1 MKLKSL
7 DIYGFKSFADRV
19 HVEFD
24 EGITAI
30 VGPNGSGK
38 SNVADAIRWVLGEQS
53 AKSLRGGHMQDIIF
67 SGTQIRK
74 PLGFAEVSLNFD
86 NTDRLIP
93 IQYSEIS
100 VTRRL
105 FRSGESEYYINRTS
119 CRLKDILELFMDTGI
134 GKEGYSIIGQGRIDE
149 LLSMKGEERR
159 KVFEE
164 AAGIVKYKTR
174 RTESERKLSKTRD
187 NIIRV
192 EDILGE
198 IENQIGPLERQSFV
212 AKEYL
217 QIKEQLKRYEINEF
231 ILKYQDY
238 KSQISGLSDSTSTLE
253 QDIEKHKSDVTG
265 LEAKQTSLKKKL
277 EEAYDR
283 AKELNEA
290 RLAQAQTGEEARTQ
304 MAVIRERMEAARRD
318 IERLTGEI
326 AQVEEQI
333 GHRREEKDKLTA
345 EMQARQDAIEKL
357 TGEMDG
363 IAERGRRIQDRLDG
377 VQRES
382 TDHQQAMLDIRE
394 SIAQAD
400 NVITDYKA
408 TERNLTEQITVT
420 EQKIEEY
427 RQRAQGLSER
437 KDALAPELDA
447 IVEKLKEHLAHRD
460 DLQDTYGASRGK
472 LEELTEKAQEIR
484 QKLEGHIQRLALL
497 EDMKRNREG
506 YFHSVKKLLDA
517 TEKGLLTGLHGTVGD
532 LLSVPKE
539 YETPI
544 EVALGN
550 AQQFVV
556 TADEEAAKAA
566 VSYLKQ
572 NKAGRATFLPLSSI
586 NPRTLD
592 RREEDALG
600 MNGCM
605 GLGSDLVK
613 SDRAYDEVVTYLL
626 GRVVIVDTMD
636 TAIAMG
642 RRFSHGFKIVTMDG
656 QVFHP
661 GGSITGGSADRRSSG
676 LLGRDRQI
684 KELQDSIARQTGEYQ
699 GLTEQQKALRGQI
712 AGLEERIKAAESEHK
727 EMDVRRAEII
737 KQIESLAE
745 QIRTN
750 EEDAE
755 KASADLGHI
764 RITIET
770 ARSAVAEQEEK
781 REELTR
787 RLSDMQREMES
798 GESGR
803 EEILKEQQA
812 IEASL
817 AELRQRHAVLDRE
830 QAADEQRMRHLDE
843 WLGEGEQRIQ
853 DARNQIA
860 AQEAAGTEGEGEITR
875 LEQKVTDAQTE
886 QEGSLERIRLAE
898 EETRKIQHE
907 LDEVEGQIRTV
918 RDAMEELIEKRHG
931 HEVKLSRLEADLD
944 NLQQNIWEEYELSY
958 ANALEY
964 KDETLDPGE
973 ITQETKTL
981 KKRLNDLGEV
991 NVNAIEEYKRVKE
1004 RYEYLTEQRDDL
1016 IQAKDDLTDLIQD
1029 LTQTMERRFIEEFA
1043 VINEHFTKV
1052 FSELFGGGKAQL
1064 VLEDLSD
1071 ALECGIEIVAQ
1082 PPGKKL
1088 QRLSLLSGGE
1098 RALTA
1103 IAILFAILRHKPTP
1117 FCVLDEIETALDDHN
1132 VERFA
1137 QFLRDFSHQ
1146 TQFVIITH
1154 RKGTMNSSHV
1164 LYGIAMEEKGVSK
1177 MVSVSLE
1184 DIPQAV

>member
-86 NTDRLIP
+86 NSDRLIP

-164 AAGIVKYKTR
+164 AAGIVKYKSR
-174 RTESERKLSKTRD
+174 RTESERKLEKTRD

-231 ILKYQDY
+231 ILRYQDY
-238 KSQISGLSDSTSTLE
+238 KTQISGLSDSTSTLE
-253 QDIEKHKSDVTG
+253 QDIDKHRSDVAG
-265 LEAKQTSLKKKL
+265 LEEKQASLKKKL

-290 RLAQAQTGEEARTQ
+290 RLTQAKTGEQARTE
-304 MAVIRERMEAARRD
+304 MAVIRERMEAAKRD

-333 GHRREEKDKLTA
+333 GHRREEKDALAAK
-345 EMQARQDAIEKL
+345 MQERQAAIEKL
-357 TGEMDG
+357 AEEM
-363 IAERGRRIQDRLDG
+363 AEVAAQGQRIQERLTG
-377 VQRES
+377 VQRQS
-382 TDHQQAMLDIRE
+382 TDNQQAMLEKRE
-394 SIAQAD
+394 AIAQAD

-408 TERNLTEQITVT
+408 TERNLTEQIAVI
-420 EQKIEEY
+420 EQKIDEY
-427 RQRAQGLSER
+427 RQRAHGLAER
-437 KDALAPELDA
+437 KETLAPERDT
-447 IVEKLKEHLAHRD
+447 IIDKLKEHLAHREE
-460 DLQDTYGASRGK
+460 LQDTYGASRGK
-472 LEELTEKAQEIR
+472 LEELTEQAQEIR
-484 QKLEGHIQRLALL
+484 QRLEGHIQRLALL

-506 YFHSVKKLLDA
+506 YFHSVKALLDA
-517 TEKGLLTGLHGTVGD
+517 AEKGELKGLRGTVGD

-544 EVALGN
+544 EVALGS
-550 AQQFVV
+550 AQQFMV

-572 NKAGRATFLPLSSI
+572 NKAGRATFLPLTSI

-592 RREEDALG
+592 KREEEALG

-605 GLGSDLVK
+605 GLGSDLIK
-613 SDRAYDEVVTYLL
+613 SDKAYDEVVTYLL

-642 RRFSHGFKIVTMDG
+642 RRFNHGFKIVTMDG

-661 GGSITGGSADRRSSG
+661 GGSITGGSADKRSSG

-699 GLTEQQKALRGQI
+699 GLTERQKKLRERI
-712 AGLEERIKAAESEHK
+712 AGLEETIKAAESEHK
-727 EMDVRRAEII
+727 EMDVRRAEINQ
-737 KQIESLAE
+737 QIEALAE
-745 QIRTN
+745 QIKTN
-750 EEDAE
+750 EDDAE
-755 KASADLGHI
+755 KASADLSHI
-764 RITIET
+764 HIAIET
-770 ARSAVAEQEEK
+770 AQKAITEQEEK
-781 REELTR
+781 RARLAQI
-787 RLSDMQREMES
+787 LSDMQQEMES

-803 EEILKEQQA
+803 EVIIKEQQA
-812 IEASL
+812 VEASL
-817 AELRQRHAVLDRE
+817 SELRQRHAVLDRE
-830 QAADEQRMRHLDE
+830 QAADEQRMRHLME
-843 WLGEGEQRIQ
+843 WLSEGEQRIR
-853 DARNQIA
+853 DARDQIT
-860 AQEAAGTEGEGEITR
+860 AQEAAGSDGLGEISK
-875 LEQKVTDAQTE
+875 LEQRVTDAQTE
-886 QEGSLERIRLAE
+886 QEGSLEQIRLAE
-898 EETRKIQHE
+898 EETRKVQHE

-918 RDAMEELIEKRHG
+918 RDAMEELTEKRHG

-964 KDETLDPGE
+964 RDETLDPVE

-981 KKRLNDLGEV
+981 KKRLGDLGEV

-1004 RYEYLTEQRDDL
+1004 RYEYLSEQRDDL
-1016 IQAKDDLTDLIQD
+1016 LKAKEDLSDLIQD
-1029 LTQTMERRFIEEFA
+1029 LTQTMERRFVEEFA

-1064 VLEDLSD
+1064 VLEDATD

-1146 TQFVIITH
+1146 TQFVVITH

>member
-19 HVEFD
+19 HVEFN

-86 NTDRLIP
+86 NTDRILP

-217 QIKEQLKRYEINEF
+217 QIKEQLKRFEINEF

-238 KSQISGLSDSTSTLE
+238 KTQISGLSDSTSTLE
-253 QDIEKHKSDVTG
+253 QDIDKHKSDVAG
-265 LEAKQTSLKKKL
+265 LEEMQINLKKKL
-277 EEAYDR
+277 EEAYAR
-283 AKELNEA
+283 AKELNEE
-290 RLAQAQTGEEARTQ
+290 RIAQAQTGEEARTQ
-304 MAVIRERMEAARRD
+304 MAVVRERMEAARRD
-318 IERLTGEI
+318 IERLKSEL

-333 GHRREEKDKLTA
+333 GHRREEKEILA
-345 EMQARQDAIEKL
+345 GQISERQAAIEKL
-357 TGEMDG
+357 TEEMDE
-363 IAERGRRIQDRLDG
+363 IAAQGRRIQDRLDG
-377 VQRES
+377 AQKQS
-382 TDHQQAMLDIRE
+382 TDHQQAMMETRE

-400 NVITDYKA
+400 NVITDFKA
-408 TERNLTEQITVT
+408 TQRNLTEQITVT
-420 EQKIEEY
+420 ENTVAEY
-427 RQRAQGLSER
+427 RQRAHGLAER
-437 KDALAPELDA
+437 RNALSPELDE
-447 IVEKLKEHLAHRD
+447 IVAKLKEHLAHR
-460 DLQDTYGASRGK
+460 
-472 LEELTEKAQEIR
+472 EELQEKYAAGRDELEAITEKAQEVR
-484 QKLEGHIQRLALL
+484 QGLEGHIQKLALL

-517 TEKGLLTGLHGTVGD
+517 GEKGQIQGLHGTVGD
-532 LLSVPKE
+532 LLSVPKQ

-544 EVALGN
+544 EVALGS

-556 TADEEAAKAA
+556 AEDEEAAKAA

-572 NKAGRATFLPLSSI
+572 NKAGRATFLPLTSI
-586 NPRTLD
+586 KPRTLD
-592 RREEDALG
+592 KREEEALG

-605 GLGSDLVK
+605 GLGSELVK
-613 SDRAYDEVVTYLL
+613 SAPAYDGVLTYLL

-684 KELQDSIARQTGEYQ
+684 KELQGQIARQTGEYQ
-699 GLTEQQKALRGQI
+699 DLTEQQKALRTEI
-712 AGLEERIKAAESEHK
+712 ADLEEGIKAAESAHK
-727 EMDVRRAEII
+727 EMDVRRAEIN
-737 KQIESLAE
+737 KQIEALAE
-745 QIRTN
+745 QIKTN
-750 EEDAE
+750 EDDAE
-755 KASADLGHI
+755 KASADLSHI

-770 ARSAVAEQEEK
+770 AQKAVAEQEE
-781 REELTR
+781 TR
-787 RLSDMQREMES
+787 GKLQQRLADMQQEAQS

-803 EEILKEQQA
+803 EEILREQQA
-812 IEASL
+812 VEVSL
-817 AELRQRHAVLDRE
+817 AELRERYAVLDRE
-830 QAADEQRMRHLDE
+830 QAADEQRMRNLME
-843 WLGEGEQRIQ
+843 WLSEGEQRIQ
-853 DARNQIA
+853 DARDQIA
-860 AQEAAGTEGEGEITR
+860 AQEASGTEGEGEIAR
-875 LEQKVTDAQTE
+875 LTQKVTDVQAE
-886 QEGSLERIRLAE
+886 QEGSLEKIRLAE
-898 EETRKIQHE
+898 TETQKVQHE
-907 LDEVEGQIRTV
+907 LDEIEGRIRTV

-931 HEVKLSRLEADLD
+931 HEVKLSRLEADLE

-964 KDETLDPGE
+964 RDETLDPSE

-981 KKRLNDLGEV
+981 KKRLSDLGEV
-991 NVNAIEEYKRVKE
+991 NVNAIEEYKKVKE

-1016 IQAKDDLTDLIQD
+1016 IRAKEDLTELIQD
-1029 LTQTMERRFIEEFA
+1029 LTQTMERRFVEEFA

-1052 FSELFGGGKAQL
+1052 FFELFGGGKAQL
-1064 VLEDLSD
+1064 ILEDASD

-1132 VERFA
+1132 VERYA

-1146 TQFVIITH
+1146 TQFVVITH

-1164 LYGIAMEEKGVSK
+1164 LYGIAMEERGVSK

>member
-53 AKSLRGGHMQDIIF
+53 AKSLRGGRMEDIIF

-86 NTDRLIP
+86 NTDRILP

-119 CRLKDILELFMDTGI
+119 CRLRDILELFMDTGI

-174 RTESERKLSKTRD
+174 RTESERKLEKTRD

-231 ILKYQDY
+231 ILRYQDY
-238 KSQISGLSDSTSTLE
+238 KTQISGLSDSSSTLE
-253 QDIEKHKSDVTG
+253 QDIDKHKSDVAG
-265 LEAKQTSLKKKL
+265 LEEKQAALKKRL
-277 EEAYDR
+277 EEAYAH
-283 AKELNEA
+283 AKELGEA
-290 RLAQAQTGEEARTQ
+290 RLAQAQTGEQARTQ
-304 MAVIRERMEAARRD
+304 IAVIRERMEAAQRD
-318 IERLTGEI
+318 IERLSGEI

-333 GHRREEKDKLTA
+333 GQRRDEKEKLA
-345 EMQARQDAIEKL
+345 GEINERQAAIEKL
-357 TGEMDG
+357 AGEMDG
-363 IAERGRRIQDRLDG
+363 IAAEGQRIQDRLDG
-377 VQRES
+377 AQKQS
-382 TDHQQAMLDIRE
+382 GDHQQAILETRE
-394 SIAQAD
+394 AIARAD
-400 NVITDYKA
+400 NVITDFKA
-408 TERNLTEQITVT
+408 NERNLTEQITVT
-420 EQKIEEY
+420 ENKTEEY
-427 RQRAQGLSER
+427 RQRARGLGER
-437 KDALAPELDA
+437 KEALAPELNGIIA
-447 IVEKLKEHLAHRD
+447 KLKEHLAHRET
-460 DLQDTYGASRGK
+460 LQEKYTASRNE
-472 LEELTEKAQEIR
+472 LEATTEKAQEVR
-484 QKLEGHIQRLALL
+484 QRLEGHIQRLALL

-506 YFHSVKKLLDA
+506 YFHSVKALLDA
-517 TEKGLLTGLHGTVGD
+517 KEKGQLSGMCGTVGD
-532 LLSVPKE
+532 LLSVPRE

-544 EVALGN
+544 EVALGS

-556 TADEEAAKAA
+556 AEDEAAAKAA
-566 VSYLKQ
+566 VAYLKQ

-586 NPRTLD
+586 RPRTLD
-592 RREEDALG
+592 RNEEAALA
-600 MNGCM
+600 MEGCM
-605 GLGSDLVK
+605 GLGSDLIK

-626 GRVVIVDTMD
+626 GRVVIVDGMD
-636 TAIAMG
+636 TAISMG
-642 RRFSHGFKIVTMDG
+642 RRFNHAFKIVTMDG

-661 GGSITGGSADRRSSG
+661 GGSITGGSADKRSAG

-684 KELQDSIARQTGEYQ
+684 NELQDNIARQTGEYQ
-699 GLTEQQKALRGQI
+699 GLSEQQKALRSEI
-712 AGLEERIKAAESEHK
+712 AALEEKIKATESEHK
-727 EMDVRRAEII
+727 EMDVRRAEIN

-745 QIRTN
+745 QIHTC

-755 KASADLGHI
+755 KASVDLSHI

-770 ARSAVAEQEEK
+770 AQKAVAEQEEK
-781 REELTR
+781 RAELKKKLT
-787 RLSDMQREMES
+787 DMQQEVQSE
-798 GESGR
+798 ESGR
-803 EEILKEQQA
+803 EAIMREQQA

-817 AELRQRHAVLDRE
+817 NELRQQHAVLDRE

-843 WLGEGEQRIQ
+843 WLSEGEQRIR
-853 DARNQIA
+853 DARIQIT
-860 AQEAAGTEGEGEITR
+860 AQKAVGEEGEGEIAR
-875 LEQKVTDAQTE
+875 LTQKVTEAQTE
-886 QEGSLERIRLAE
+886 QAGSLEKIRLAE
-898 EETRKIQHE
+898 TETQKIQHE

-918 RDAMEELIEKRHG
+918 RDAMEELTEKRHG
-931 HEVKLSRLEADLD
+931 HEVRLSRLEADLD

-958 ANALEY
+958 ANALPY
-964 KDETLDPGE
+964 RDETLDPGE

-981 KKRLNDLGEV
+981 KKRLSDLGEV

-1016 IQAKDDLTDLIQD
+1016 LKAKEDLTDLIQD
-1029 LTQTMERRFIEEFA
+1029 LTQTMERRFVEEFA

-1064 VLEDLSD
+1064 ILEDASD

-1137 QFLRDFSHQ
+1137 QFLRDFSKQ

-1154 RKGTMNSSHV
+1154 RKGTMNNCHV